1 MSFRS
6 YSVNSGNILSITD
19 DFDACQLKMV
29 DTNCIIAFGRC
40 SSLKVFEARNNRLD
54 MVSALEHDAK
64 VESHAIW
71 SGAGYTAI
79 VTGTAS
85 G

>member
-1 MSFRS
+1 
-6 YSVNSGNILSITD
+6 
-19 DFDACQLKMV
+19 MV

-54 MVSALEHDAK
+54 MISALEHDAK

-71 SGAGYTAI
+71 SSTGYTAI